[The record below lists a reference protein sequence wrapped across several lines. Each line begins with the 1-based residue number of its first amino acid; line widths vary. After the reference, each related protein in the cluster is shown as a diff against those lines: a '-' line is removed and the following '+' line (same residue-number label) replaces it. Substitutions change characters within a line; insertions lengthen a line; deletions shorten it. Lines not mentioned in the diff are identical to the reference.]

1 MGMVIC
7 LFLLGL
13 GLGCMMSIVMVVAQ
27 NSAKPNEMGMT
38 TSSVNL
44 MRSIGATSGTAV
56 FSMLI
61 TQRISSE
68 LATNLSPEVYNNIPH
83 DMGVLNYLSQIL
95 QQYGKDAYDGVL
107 TSFANSV
114 DFAFLIAGIIMLLLV
129 FVGLFIKA
137 KKNREIEL
145 TLEEDKLLEK

>member
-1 MGMVIC
+1 
-7 LFLLGL
+7 
-13 GLGCMMSIVMVVAQ
+13 
-27 NSAKPNEMGMT
+27 
-38 TSSVNL
+38 
-44 MRSIGATSGTAV
+44 
-56 FSMLI
+56 
-61 TQRISSE
+61 
-68 LATNLSPEVYNNIPH
+68 LSPEVYNNIPH

-114 DFAFLIAGIIMLLLV
+114 DFAFLIGGMIMLLLV